1 MCIFVT
7 NSVFELKIRCDV
19 KTNSIERMNV
29 DGSQRTLLF
38 KDAEYEPIS
47 VAFHNGV
54 VFWAD
59 KKKGTIHRF
68 PVNSH
73 TVKTASKSR

>member
-1 MCIFVT
+1 M
-7 NSVFELKIRCDV
+7 
-19 KTNSIERMNV
+19 KTNSIERMNL

-38 KDAEYEPIS
+38 KDAKYQPIS

-68 PVNSH
+68 TMNSY
-73 TVKTASKSR
+73 TVKTAMKDR